1 MVVMIIDGAGDDDGG
16 SNDDDGDDD
25 GSDGDD
31 GDDGGSDDD
40 DDGDDDGSDDDDGG
54 SDDDDGDDDD
64 GSDGDDDGSDGDDSE
79 DSDNDG
85 VDSSNDNMDDDDDH
99 VVDEPGEGKRKGRNN
114 NRNSIILIQV
124 TKVTIKQPNHL
135 FHSFPHIKLLHDN
148 ITANDLLNTQRRQT
162 LRTKLRGFNVIMHQ
176 FKLRHLRHA
185 NLHFSTQTTVRYE
198 FLKKFLHVCKRMK
211 EN

>member
-1 MVVMIIDGAGDDDGG
+1 MVVMIIDCAGDDDGG

-64 GSDGDDDGSDGDDSE
+64 GSDGDDDGSDDSE

-198 FLKKFLHVCKRMK
+198 FLKNFLHVCKRMK

>member
-1 MVVMIIDGAGDDDGG
+1 MWVMVVMIIDGAGDDDGG
-16 SNDDDGDDD
+16 S
-25 GSDGDD
+25 
-31 GDDGGSDDD
+31 
-40 DDGDDDGSDDDDGG
+40 
-54 SDDDDGDDDD
+54 DGDDDD
-64 GSDGDDDGSDGDDSE
+64 GSDGDDDGSDDSE
-79 DSDNDG
+79 DGDNDG
-85 VDSSNDNMDDDDDH
+85 VDSSNDNMDDDDHH

-148 ITANDLLNTQRRQT
+148 IKANDLLNTQRRQT
-162 LRTKLRGFNVIMHQ
+162 LRTKLRRFNVIMHQ